1 MNSNAKKS
9 SILLAILTVCIIV
22 LFWMSVGTIV
32 QKSNFLDTNR
42 QETFKIIASSENK
55 DIEDIIKNYAQ
66 KNKKDIS
73 IEYAGTLEIM
83 SKLNAGENYDAVLTS
98 NSIWLYMLND
108 SVSVKNAKSTSIN
121 PVVFGVNK
129 TKAEA
134 LGWVGKDVYMKDI
147 LNAIKEK
154 KLSFNMP
161 SVTQTNTGAT
171 AYLGFLSTL
180 AGNPEVL
187 KQEHLDNPQLQQDLI
202 SVFSGVNRS
211 SGSEEFLEEMFLNG
225 QYEAVITYESSLIN
239 MNKKLVEQGKEPL
252 YIIYTKDGVSLS
264 DAPFAY
270 IDHKNKEKSDTFN
283 DLQKYLLS
291 DEGQKELLQTGRRVW
306 YGGINQNVDKSIF
319 NPKWGIDTTKYIV
332 PVKYPSTAV
341 IKEALNMYQTEFRKP
356 IHIVFCLDYSGSM
369 SGSGSE
375 ALTKAMK
382 YILNKDEAGKDLLQ
396 FASKDKITIIPFN
409 SKVIDV
415 WSTNNGIE
423 TSQLISNIEEQNVSG
438 GTNIYDSSI
447 KALEILSKESDAYN
461 VSVVL
466 MTDGMS
472 NYGSMQVLKSVYS
485 NLKKEIPI
493 YSIMFGE
500 ADSSQLAN
508 IASLTNAK
516 VFDGRTNL
524 LEAFKQVR
532 GYN

>member
-22 LFWMSVGTIV
+22 LFWMAVGKIA
-32 QKSNFLDTNR
+32 QKSNFLDTNK

-55 DIEDIIKNYAQ
+55 DIEDIIKNYAK

-239 MNKKLVEQGKEPL
+239 MNKKLV
-252 YIIYTKDGVSLS
+252 
-264 DAPFAY
+264 
-270 IDHKNKEKSDTFN
+270 
-283 DLQKYLLS
+283 
-291 DEGQKELLQTGRRVW
+291 
-306 YGGINQNVDKSIF
+306 
-319 NPKWGIDTTKYIV
+319 
-332 PVKYPSTAV
+332 
-341 IKEALNMYQTEFRKP
+341 
-356 IHIVFCLDYSGSM
+356 
-369 SGSGSE
+369 
-375 ALTKAMK
+375 
-382 YILNKDEAGKDLLQ
+382 
-396 FASKDKITIIPFN
+396 
-409 SKVIDV
+409 
-415 WSTNNGIE
+415 
-423 TSQLISNIEEQNVSG
+423 
-438 GTNIYDSSI
+438 
-447 KALEILSKESDAYN
+447 
-461 VSVVL
+461 
-466 MTDGMS
+466 
-472 NYGSMQVLKSVYS
+472 
-485 NLKKEIPI
+485 
-493 YSIMFGE
+493 
-500 ADSSQLAN
+500 
-508 IASLTNAK
+508 
-516 VFDGRTNL
+516 
-524 LEAFKQVR
+524 
-532 GYN
+532 